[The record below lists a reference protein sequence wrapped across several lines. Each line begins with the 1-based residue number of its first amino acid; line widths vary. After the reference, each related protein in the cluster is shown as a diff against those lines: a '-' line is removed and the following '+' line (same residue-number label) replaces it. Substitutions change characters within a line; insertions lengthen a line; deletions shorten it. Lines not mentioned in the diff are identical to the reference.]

1 MPRLLLLSTFTL
13 ASLSFAQ
20 APAEVAKAEQA
31 IQKDFLKPLAVK
43 EEQRSRFSR
52 ARLPAQVRRVRIL
65 DTVAKKDAQG
75 GEFLTFAVDAKH
87 GADWLEEGE
96 PNPWRENTITG
107 CIYAS
112 GEIFVKSGEQH
123 RPASFM
129 LGKKV
134 KPAEAHVCQATATE
148 VAEAK

>member
-1 MPRLLLLSTFTL
+1 MPRLLLLSSLTL

-20 APAEVAKAEQA
+20 APAEVTTAEQL
-31 IQKDFLKPLAVK
+31 IQKNLLKPLAAK

-52 ARLPAQVRRVRIL
+52 ARMPAQERRVRVL
-65 DTVAKKDAQG
+65 DAEPKKDAQG
-75 GEFLTFAVDAKH
+75 GEFRTFAVDARF
-87 GADWLEEGE
+87 GADWLDEGE
-96 PNPWRENTITG
+96 ANPWREATITG

-112 GEIFVKSGEQH
+112 GDIFVKSGEQH
-123 RPASFM
+123 RPAAIL

-134 KPAEAHVCQATATE
+134 KPAEAHVCQATTTQ